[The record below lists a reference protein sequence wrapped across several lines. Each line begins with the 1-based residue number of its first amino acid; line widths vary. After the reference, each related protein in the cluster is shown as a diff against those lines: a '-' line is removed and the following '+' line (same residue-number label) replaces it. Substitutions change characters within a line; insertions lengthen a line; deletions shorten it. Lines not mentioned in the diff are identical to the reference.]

1 MKRTSTVRAGAV
13 FAFVL
18 VCVAAA
24 CASYYILYNSASVF
38 NSSEWKSAKG
48 NYGSCNPRQHM
59 VADVRVRLLS
69 NRLSHADV
77 LSMLGPPDSEA
88 GNELRYELGLTGLFP
103 IDGSELIVIFDE
115 CGIVTSTK
123 VITH

>member
-1 MKRTSTVRAGAV
+1 
-13 FAFVL
+13 
-18 VCVAAA
+18 
-24 CASYYILYNSASVF
+24 
-38 NSSEWKSAKG
+38 
-48 NYGSCNPRQHM
+48 
-59 VADVRVRLLS
+59 
-69 NRLSHADV
+69 
-77 LSMLGPPDSEA
+77 MLGPPDSEA